1 MAIERSKRR
10 VSAARLAEL
19 TRRLLDE
26 STLFALATVAP
37 DGSAHVN
44 TAYFAWSATLEL
56 VWLSHPDAR
65 HSRNIRANATA
76 AVAVYDSRQSWGKP
90 DRGIQLSGTASEIEE
105 AEAAHAG
112 ALYASRFP
120 GYHREDLGGTY
131 RFYVFL
137 PQWVKLFDERE
148 LGGGRFVIAVV
159 DDGGRLSWEATE
171 IYRSGS

>member
-44 TAYFAWSATLEL
+44 TAYFARSPTLEL
-56 VWLSHPDAR
+56 VWLSHPDAQ

-105 AEAAHAG
+105 ADAADAY

-120 GYHREDLGGTY
+120 GYRREDLGTY

>member
-10 VSAARLAEL
+10 VSAARLADL
-19 TRRLLDE
+19 MRRLLDE

-37 DGSAHVN
+37 HGSAHIN
-44 TAYFAWSATLEL
+44 TAYFAWSPTLEL

-65 HSRNIRANATA
+65 HSRNIRANSTA
-76 AVAVYDSRQSWGKP
+76 AVSVYDSQQSWGKP
-90 DRGIQLSGTASEIEE
+90 DRGIQLSGTAGEIEE
-105 AEAAHAG
+105 AEAGDAN

-120 GYHREDLGGTY
+120 SYRRGDLGTY
-131 RFYVFL
+131 RFYVFV

-148 LGGGRFVIAVV
+148 LGAGRFAIAVV
-159 DDGGRLSWEATE
+159 EDDGRLSWEATE

>member
-10 VSAARLAEL
+10 VSAARLANL

-37 DGSAHVN
+37 DGIAHVN
-44 TAYFAWSATLEL
+44 TAYFAWSPTLEL

-76 AVAVYDSRQSWGKP
+76 AVAVYDSTQSWGRP

-105 AEAAHAG
+105 AEAGDANE
-112 ALYASRFP
+112 LYARRFP
-120 GYHREDLGGTY
+120 GYRLEDLGAY
-131 RFYVFL
+131 RSYVFL

-148 LGGGRFVIAVV
+148 LGAGRFVIAVV
-159 DDGGRLSWEATE
+159 DDGRLSWEATE